1 MRGRLLMALAWPAF
15 IAACLL
21 QGVVFAVV
29 DPHEL
34 HWAGRDLAWSRQAV
48 YAAGF
53 FLFWLAAMVSS
64 VLTATLLR
72 GPEGVVP
79 VDATS

>member
-1 MRGRLLMALAWPAF
+1 MRGRLWMALAWPAF

-21 QGVVFAVV
+21 QAVVFAFV

-53 FLFWLAAMVSS
+53 LLFWLGAMVSS

-72 GPEGVVP
+72 GPERAVP
-79 VDATS
+79 ADATS

>member
-1 MRGRLLMALAWPAF
+1 MRARLFMALAWPAF

-21 QGVVFAVV
+21 QAVVFAFV

-53 FLFWLAAMVSS
+53 LLFWLAAMVSS
-64 VLTATLLR
+64 VLTALLLR
-72 GPEGVVP
+72 GSETVAEA
-79 VDATS
+79 DATA

>member
-1 MRGRLLMALAWPAF
+1 MRGRLWMALAWPAF
-15 IAACLL
+15 IAACVL
-21 QGVVFAVV
+21 QAVVFALV

-53 FLFWLAAMVSS
+53 LLFWLAAMVSS
-64 VLTATLLR
+64 GLTAMLMR
-72 GPEGVVP
+72 APERP
-79 VDATS
+79 VQADSTI

>member
-1 MRGRLLMALAWPAF
+1 MRARVFMALAWPAF

-21 QGVVFAVV
+21 QAVVFAVV

-48 YAAGF
+48 YAVGF
-53 FLFWLAAMVSS
+53 VLFWLGAMVSS
-64 VLTATLLR
+64 ALTALLLR
-72 GPEGVVP
+72 PLQP
-79 VDATS
+79 ALQTDAVT